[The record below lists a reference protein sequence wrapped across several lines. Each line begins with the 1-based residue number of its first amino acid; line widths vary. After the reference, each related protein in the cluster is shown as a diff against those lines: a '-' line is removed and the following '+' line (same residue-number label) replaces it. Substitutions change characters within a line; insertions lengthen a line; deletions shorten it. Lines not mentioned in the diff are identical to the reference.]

1 MVTRLIGGSSV
12 TASVED
18 GEGENTPPSVLLFIV
33 LLAILEIFVPLLCL
47 REARLTSAELLFVD
61 VKLLKFV
68 DVKWLKFV
76 DVKLLK
82 FAKKLGET
90 TDLFLGHS
98 SSDSQ
103 IQID

>member
-1 MVTRLIGGSSV
+1 
-12 TASVED
+12 
-18 GEGENTPPSVLLFIV
+18 

-47 REARLTSAELLFVD
+47 REARLTFAVFVD

-68 DVKWLKFV
+68 DVKLLKFV